1 MQKIKEYTS
10 GNRIYMKLQLDDGQI
25 VEIERYAG
33 LDYQWNDWRTTV
45 DHDPELRAKAI
56 EAFNELY

>member
-56 EAFNELY
+56 AAFKKLY